1 MDNKKKLPLL
11 LVIGNPEENWYD
23 LCDEYKDK
31 FQVEQAM
38 WNEIALISYSDQKGV
53 SLTLAPSSRPNS
65 PIQKTFRYNVTPD
78 LVLIRMFS
86 RYIGTRL
93 GNTPDYRNILYG
105 FYHSNT
111 PMINSFEAAMAELE
125 KPVMYGR
132 LKAIEDKVGK
142 EIFPLIP
149 QNYYPEYCQIQFPPP
164 EPFVLKVGFPHA
176 GFGKIRINNRD
187 ELEDIKSIIALNN
200 NYSAAE
206 PLIDSAY
213 ELRIVFI
220 APNYYRVNKRMS
232 MNWKVNFGMA
242 NERVEIKMEPRWKK
256 WIDLVY
262 EAYPDM
268 LTFDIDAIVDKNGKE
283 YILEINGSAQGFSPE
298 HGEQDLEHMRQ
309 LCIWKL
315 EEVTGVE
322 ISPNSLDK
330 ELFRTQ
336 MKKTEINIPEKENDN
351 GKETEIVNLKNQIED
366 LKKVLRNKQKC
377 VEQYYNSL
385 EKQKQ
390 KNTKHY
396 FFLIIAGLIGV
407 IFAFFFSFLFNKY
420 YKVNN
425 K

>member
-105 FYHSNT
+105 FYHSNN

-242 NERVEIKMEPRWKK
+242 NERVEIKMEPRCKK
-256 WIDLVY
+256 
-262 EAYPDM
+262 
-268 LTFDIDAIVDKNGKE
+268 
-283 YILEINGSAQGFSPE
+283 
-298 HGEQDLEHMRQ
+298 
-309 LCIWKL
+309 
-315 EEVTGVE
+315 
-322 ISPNSLDK
+322 
-330 ELFRTQ
+330 
-336 MKKTEINIPEKENDN
+336 
-351 GKETEIVNLKNQIED
+351 
-366 LKKVLRNKQKC
+366 
-377 VEQYYNSL
+377 
-385 EKQKQ
+385 
-390 KNTKHY
+390 
-396 FFLIIAGLIGV
+396 
-407 IFAFFFSFLFNKY
+407 
-420 YKVNN
+420 
-425 K
+425 